1 MKNIIALL
9 TLGAVLAWSSACSR
23 TAEPE
28 FRLTATIKD
37 IMDSVVDPN
46 ADALW
51 DSVEID
57 ATVQGV
63 NRKQPTTD
71 DDWKVLRRHAIALS
85 EASNLLLMNGRHV
98 AKPGEKAEDERV
110 DLNPEEIEGRIN
122 DDRPSWTKL
131 AHGFQ
136 DASLANMQAIE
147 ARDLTKFLDA
157 GDTLDKACESCH
169 RKYWYRVP
177 PPVDA
182 FSGQR

>member
-1 MKNIIALL
+1 MKTRISLL
-9 TLGAVLAWSSACSR
+9 IVGSAFASLVACSR
-23 TAEPE
+23 SAEPE
-28 FRLTATIKD
+28 FRLTATVKD
-37 IMDSVVDPN
+37 IMDSVIDPN

-57 ATVQGV
+57 ATLQGV

-71 DDWKVLRRHAIALS
+71 EDWKILRRHAIVLS

-98 AKPGEKAEDERV
+98 AKAGEKAEDERV
-110 DLNPEEIEGRIN
+110 DLNPEEIEARI
-122 DDRPSWTKL
+122 DMDRASWVAL

-136 DASLANMQAIE
+136 EAALANIQAIE

-177 PPVDA
+177 PPEN
-182 FSGQR
+182 QP

>member
-1 MKNIIALL
+1 M
-9 TLGAVLAWSSACSR
+9 S
-23 TAEPE
+23 
-28 FRLTATIKD
+28 ATIKD
-37 IMDSVVDPN
+37 IMDSVIDPN

-57 ATVQGV
+57 ATLQGV

-85 EASNLLLMNGRHV
+85 EASNLLLMHGRRV

-110 DLNPEEIEGRIN
+110 DLNPEEIEARIN
-122 DDRPSWTKL
+122 ADRVSWVTL
-131 AHGFQ
+131 AHGLHE
-136 DASLANMQAIE
+136 ASLANLQAIE
-147 ARDLTKFLDA
+147 SRDLIKFLDA

-177 PPVDA
+177 PPEN
-182 FSGQR
+182 QP

>member
-1 MKNIIALL
+1 
-9 TLGAVLAWSSACSR
+9 
-23 TAEPE
+23 
-28 FRLTATIKD
+28 
-37 IMDSVVDPN
+37 VDPN